1 MLFYENQLLDVFS
14 FLIYSVIIT
23 NNFWN
28 ETKITQ
34 KEDVAIKI
42 LSFNKYILIQKLE
55 KGSLNVV
62 LNQKGYIDCMYKMLS
77 DSKLETLIIN
87 LKRKLN

>member
-14 FLIYSVIIT
+14 FPVYSVIIT

-42 LSFNKYILIQKLE
+42 LSFHKYILIQKLE
-55 KGSLNVV
+55 KGSFTVV
-62 LNQKGYIDCMYKMLS
+62 LNQKGYIDRMYKMLS